1 MNLDFDA
8 DEVAEFSSTA
18 YRDSD
23 WEKYNESMFK
33 DVLEWLSKLKN
44 VKKPKVA
51 IVFINFVGF
60 EVIKYMPLEPIKG
73 FLYLKKDD
81 KYLQIDLSQRLGTAI
96 ETDVI
101 PKKYFIIDF
110 ERDMQRGTETDI
122 TVGYKK
128 KRKIKIFK

>member
-60 EVIKYMPLEPIKG
+60 EVIKYMPLEQIKG

-110 ERDMQRGTETDI
+110 ERDMQRGTETNI

>member
-1 MNLDFDA
+1 MNLDFDV

-60 EVIKYMPLEPIKG
+60 EVIKYMPLEQIKG

-110 ERDMQRGTETDI
+110 ERDMQRGTEPNI